1 MSVAV
6 LEPTAVP
13 TEPKVGP
20 DAGRSVAAASD
31 WIDPEGDDW
40 LSVIYRELAAEPD
53 SAPVGVTAQAPQFEH
68 WFG

>member
-6 LEPTAVP
+6 LEPTTVP
-13 TEPKVGP
+13 AESKAGP
-20 DAGRSVAAASD
+20 NPGLSVSAASD

-53 SAPVGVTAQAPQFEH
+53 SAPVGGTAQAPQFEH